1 LLQNEKH
8 RGAFL
13 YLKNLKAKETK
24 ATAVKQQER
33 IGASRLKGFRQGQ
46 KRNGGWTADTTG
58 SGEKSHQ
65 IKCLIASEGW
75 QWMRSYFD
83 RLPVAVRQRLTVSRF
98 NICPA
103 CMDEEAH
110 RRAAVPSVKIYIE
123 TIEAIEREM
132 DRAE

>member
-1 LLQNEKH
+1 M
-8 RGAFL
+8 
-13 YLKNLKAKETK
+13 
-24 ATAVKQQER
+24 KQQER
-33 IGASRLKGFRQGQ
+33 IGASRLKGLRRGQ
-46 KRNGGWTADTTG
+46 KFNGDWAADVR
-58 SGEKSHQ
+58 SSSEKSHQ

-83 RLPVAVRQRLTVSRF
+83 QLPAAVRQRLAVSRF

-123 TIEAIEREM
+123 IIEAIEREM
-132 DRAE
+132 DCADKRVIEG

>member
-1 LLQNEKH
+1 M
-8 RGAFL
+8 
-13 YLKNLKAKETK
+13 
-24 ATAVKQQER
+24 KQQER
-33 IGASRLKGFRQGQ
+33 IGASRLKSLRQGQ

-58 SGEKSHQ
+58 SSEKSHQ

-83 RLPVAVRQRLTVSRF
+83 QLRAAVRQRLTVSRF

-123 TIEAIEREM
+123 IIEAIEREM
-132 DRAE
+132 DCAETALVTAA